1 MDEIERL
8 RNADRAGVKRRTK
21 PNSTATL
28 GEALSELM
36 EDRIVPQQSRFGSV
50 TDLWSELLPAELYQ
64 HCRLAG
70 ISGGQLKVLVDS
82 PSYMHELRLCSSQL
96 LKELQQRCPKARI
109 RRIKLVIG

>member
-28 GEALSELM
+28 GDAVKELM
-36 EDRIVPQQSRFGSV
+36 EGWITPQQSRFGAV
-50 TDLWSELLPAELYQ
+50 TELWRQLLPAELYQ

-82 PSYMHELRLCSSQL
+82 PSYM
-96 LKELQQRCPKARI
+96 
-109 RRIKLVIG
+109 VIG